1 MFWRFIALAS
11 LIAIVVIST
20 ILGSDILLEN
30 SKWDRIADLYRFN
43 IVEWEIENLFSKW
56 TYRIEQAL
64 SKDSLSDNDKVELVE
79 HYMSVSREAN
89 SINTKLERGKLEG
102 NHSTEEIRIWEERL
116 NDLIEEREQLE
127 NRVEEIIEGQ
137 ISAVLADEGLSLT
150 LDLGGETD
158 IIFPPVDYTFEARGG
173 EADIIFPPVDYTFEA
188 RPNVLIVS
196 RRDTIAIVD
205 TTLLIPD
212 MDLEEIIALEDE
224 VESSDFSAL
233 VEQVGA
239 VATYPS
245 MVPRQLSLHGFLS
258 KVAHEWLHH
267 YMFFRPLG
275 QKYWSDYEMRTINE
289 TVADIVGNEIG
300 RMAYSRFYKG
310 EKNQETVYS
319 EEATQSSFD
328 FAEAMRDI
336 RIRVDNFLA
345 NGEIENAELYMEE
358 QRIFLQEQGYY
369 IRKLNQAYFAFHGTY
384 ADTPT
389 SVNPIGDQVRE
400 LRAQNSNL
408 VDFINVAAG
417 ISSYDEL
424 IRLTV
429 NEEAV

>member
-1 MFWRFIALAS
+1 
-11 LIAIVVIST
+11 
-20 ILGSDILLEN
+20 
-30 SKWDRIADLYRFN
+30 
-43 IVEWEIENLFSKW
+43 
-56 TYRIEQAL
+56 
-64 SKDSLSDNDKVELVE
+64 
-79 HYMSVSREAN
+79 
-89 SINTKLERGKLEG
+89 
-102 NHSTEEIRIWEERL
+102 
-116 NDLIEEREQLE
+116 
-127 NRVEEIIEGQ
+127 
-137 ISAVLADEGLSLT
+137 
-150 LDLGGETD
+150 
-158 IIFPPVDYTFEARGG
+158 
-173 EADIIFPPVDYTFEA
+173 
-188 RPNVLIVS
+188 
-196 RRDTIAIVD
+196 
-205 TTLLIPD
+205 

-245 MVPRQLSLHGFLS
+245 MVPRQLSLRGFLS

-267 YMFFRPLG
+267 YLFFRPLG

-300 RMAYSRFYKG
+300 QMAYSRFYKG

-336 RIRVDNFLA
+336 RVRVDNFLA
-345 NGEIENAELYMEE
+345 NGEIENAERYMEE

-429 NEEAV
+429 NEESV